1 MTVRPPAVD
10 ARRIRRLNVRRR
22 IDGAPGVV
30 QPWMHSGRS
39 DGEGVFAWC
48 RERLA
53 PHKTPVHWEFVD
65 VFPMTGSGKVQK
77 FVLRER
83 LTARSAG

>member
-1 MTVRPPAVD
+1 VAAFVRLD
-10 ARRIRRLNVRRR
+10 APVAEEDL
-22 IDGAPGVV
+22 
-30 QPWMHSGRS
+30 
-39 DGEGVFAWC
+39 FAWC

-65 VFPMTGSGKVQK
+65 AFPMTGSGKVQK

-83 LTARSAG
+83 LLR